1 MGVITRDF
9 TQLTADGSSGEQNI
23 PVSGDY
29 LFFASGTWGGGTL
42 TLEASPDGG
51 GRWFSVATLTAD
63 GRSKV
68 FIGTGE
74 VARITMSGSTTPTID
89 AGLR

>member
-29 LFFASGTWGGGTL
+29 LFFVTGTFGGGTV
-42 TLEASPDGG
+42 TLEASPNGST
-51 GRWFSVATLTAD
+51 WYSVASATVASRT
-63 GRSKV
+63 KV
-68 FIGTGE
+68 FLGTGE
-74 VARITMSGSTTPTID
+74 TVRVTVAGSTTPTID